1 MEDLINRNIETTN
14 VKKRIN
20 KKIVVISIIVVILII
35 TVALG
40 TTYYILLNK
49 DLDKESEIKARLEQ
63 ELKLENKTIEYG
75 SEINF
80 EEEVYLNENKVT
92 NYKFNE
98 VGTVNFV
105 EVIKEDYKTFL
116 NQDKTVEVKK
126 EVIYTIEDT
135 QKPIIEGVADKSIV
149 VGETINLTEG
159 IKASDIIDG
168 ELEIKIEGEVDTNT
182 VGEYTVTI
190 KAVDKNNNET
200 VKQFIVKVEDKPVV
214 KTTTKSSTTTKNNTN
229 TSSGKSS
236 NQSTNS
242 SSGTITWEDS
252 EWKGADP
259 NTKHYILG
267 DEKNGYYYDGGSVQL
282 TPEQAGQ
289 IVTGIIE

>member
-1 MEDLINRNIETTN
+1 MKDLINKNIETTN
-14 VKKRIN
+14 VKKKIN
-20 KKIVVISIIVVILII
+20 KKVVVISIIVVLLII
-35 TVALG
+35 IATLG

-49 DLDKESEIKARLEQ
+49 DLDKESEIRARLEQ
-63 ELKLENKTIEYG
+63 KLKLENKTVEYG
-75 SEINF
+75 SEVNF

-116 NQDKTVEVKK
+116 NQDKTVEVTK

-135 QKPIIEGVADKSIV
+135 QKPIIEGIEDKNII

-159 IKASDIIDG
+159 IKARDIVDG
-168 ELEIKIEGEVDTNT
+168 ELEIKVEGEVNTNT

-190 KAVDKNNNET
+190 KAIDKNNNET
-200 VKQFIVKVEDKPVV
+200 VKQFIVKVEAKPVV
-214 KTTTKSSTTTKNNTN
+214 KTTTKSNTTNNTN

-236 NQSTNS
+236 NKTTNS

-259 NTKHYILG
+259 DTKYYILG

-282 TPEQAGQ
+282 THEQAGQ